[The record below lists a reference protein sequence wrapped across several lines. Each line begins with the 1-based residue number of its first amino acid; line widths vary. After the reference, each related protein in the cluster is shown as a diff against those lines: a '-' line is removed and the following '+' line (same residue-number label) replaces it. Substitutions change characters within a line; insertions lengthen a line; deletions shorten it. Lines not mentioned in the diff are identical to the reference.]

1 MPRLVGRWMKQCEKC
16 VRGGTGLREGEGG
29 IWSHE
34 VLLTK
39 SVVLAFGQLGAL
51 TVHDYQLFKR
61 PNLLLSQ
68 LSHWL
73 LLHSKA
79 STWRFLSLF
88 LLRTL

>member
-1 MPRLVGRWMKQCEKC
+1 MKYCEKC
-16 VRGGTGLREGEGG
+16 VRRGTGLREGD

-39 SVVLAFGQLGAL
+39 SDVLAFGQLGTL
-51 TVHDYQLFKR
+51 TVRSYRLFER
-61 PNLLLSQ
+61 PNLLLSH

-79 STWRFLSLF
+79 PTWHFLSLF

>member
-1 MPRLVGRWMKQCEKC
+1 MHGLVGRWMKQCEKC
-16 VRGGTGLREGEGG
+16 VRGGTGLREGG

-34 VLLTK
+34 ILLTK
-39 SVVLAFGQLGAL
+39 SVVLAFGQLGTL
-51 TVHDYQLFKR
+51 TVHGYRLFKR

-73 LLHSKA
+73 LLHGKA

>member
-1 MPRLVGRWMKQCEKC
+1 MPGLVGRWMKQCEKC
-16 VRGGTGLREGEGG
+16 VRGGTGLREGG

-34 VLLTK
+34 ILLTK
-39 SVVLAFGQLGAL
+39 SVVLAFGQLGTL
-51 TVHDYQLFKR
+51 TVHGYRLFKR

-79 STWRFLSLF
+79 ST
-88 LLRTL
+88 

>member
-1 MPRLVGRWMKQCEKC
+1 MHGLVGRWMKQCENC
-16 VRGGTGLREGEGG
+16 VRGGTGLREGG

-34 VLLTK
+34 ILLTK
-39 SVVLAFGQLGAL
+39 SVVLAFGQLGTL
-51 TVHDYQLFKR
+51 TVHGYRLFKR